1 MKKNLFL
8 KFFVLVAMALF
19 TITACQN
26 EDAIVNE
33 TGDLSQAEYTAML
46 NALKSKI
53 DNAVNAQV
61 KTLTET
67 LNADKASFSAGT
79 ANEATQKRIIGNAIQ
94 IEALNAF
101 KSRAAG
107 TLRAGGDDDDP
118 PVCAL
123 EELEELINGDFFSQ
137 KVVTDVY
144 KTYSLLVWTGVGYD
158 SNNVDLVLKDNLMA
172 KFNAFLSAAKTC
184 NLITSAEIAALQD
197 ELVALTTI
205 VETHI
210 DLITGLLDIQDGGD
224 GDFYSQVLK
233 DLQNG
238 KADKFELNEQ
248 LYNLRNVYDELI
260 EITDALD
267 VRLTQAEAD
276 IKDLQERVAYIEE
289 VEIPAIWD
297 ALSFLYE
304 YIGDVYDNLDHRV
317 TGLTF
322 KPENDFGGGLSS
334 LILVRALSEWEQKT
348 VTGGFGWQPK
358 ASGSPYKGITVLTYN
373 VSPANAVINT
383 SSIELVY
390 TTTTIV
396 TRSNSE
402 PLLKILR
409 DAESLTPNN
418 NISYSSD
425 GVLRVPVLI
434 NEDAYP
440 LVQTSFD
447 VNAKENIKVALRL
460 KNTGYTADDLPTRP
474 IKEDGDDSELYNI
487 PDVNATTR
495 GASNDGEDRSVVSS
509 EYVTV
514 WFGLFDG
521 AIAKKD
527 ASKADQIGVLF
538 PTEIIT
544 ADFLKKDCSNTD
556 YPVVTLWVGVDKPN
570 TVTIAD
576 SVLAV
581 IYDQFEKKFFT
592 PESKKFEEHT
602 LTYELVDLEN
612 SANGLVSIT
621 ANKGKITVADENLT
635 KATGKTLAVL
645 VKAKVGNAVHA
656 LGYVRVI
663 IAGPEKELI
672 TITNNLSLNPI
683 NPNCNTWSE
692 FTVKNTVSD
701 FINSNI
707 VNKTEVNKKTNITTT
722 EAFYQKYTGIEINSV
737 TVTNSTAELPELTP
751 EELKALIEFEY
762 VTSGTRYIKGTVS
775 NEAPLGE
782 YTVVTTLSSDEYIPD
797 LQVTWKFS
805 LRVPQLRPSNLLVN
819 GQYMITLPAASPLI
833 TASYSALLNSAFLQQ
848 NGQFNYNYLNPSGTG
863 CPDFITPYF
872 IFKEVPAGYTISE
885 DGTTVLKEGVE
896 AAVIVDVDGKFTI
909 SLIEGP
915 AAYGLVNNTELK
927 VQAKGI
933 INEGKYVTY
942 PAFNLFFAAPLNL
955 VFPTNASFSNNQYS
969 FNFYAE
975 GRAGYDVIRGWDNSP
990 VALKN
995 SKEDARLKIDYYGIN
1010 YQFDQTYQ
1018 YGNKTLGSP
1027 LKLDLENITYAS
1039 GSSNSFSTPLSDLVG
1054 PTVTVSAFTANDVE
1068 QYFNILTPIRYK
1080 LRFNANGATL
1090 PGNLRI
1096 SIPVTMQH
1104 RWGYTV
1110 ENLVIRVN

>member
-1 MKKNLFL
+1 MKKNLFFN
-8 KFFVLVAMALF
+8 FFVLVAMALF

-61 KTLTET
+61 KTLTAT
-67 LNADKASFSAGT
+67 LNADKASFSAGS

-123 EELEELINGDFFSQ
+123 EELEELINGDFFNQ
-137 KVVTDVY
+137 TVVTDVSWFFSISVE
-144 KTYSLLVWTGVGYD
+144 KKDITLVK
-158 SNNVDLVLKDNLMA
+158 NDNLMA

-184 NLITSAEIAALQD
+184 NLITNAEIAALQD
-197 ELVALTTI
+197 DLVSLTTI

-224 GDFYSQVLK
+224 GDFYSKVLK
-233 DLQNG
+233 DLQDG
-238 KADKFELNEQ
+238 KADKFELNEK
-248 LYNLRNVYDELI
+248 LYNLKDVYDELI

-267 VRLTQAEAD
+267 VRLTQAEED

-317 TGLTF
+317 AGLTF
-322 KPENDFGGGLSS
+322 KPEYDFGPGLSS
-334 LILVRALSEWEQKT
+334 LILVRGLSEWEAKT
-348 VTGGFGWQPK
+348 VEGGFGWQPK
-358 ASGSPYKGITVLTYN
+358 AIGSVYKGVTWLTYN
-373 VSPANAVINT
+373 VSPANAEIDFST
-383 SSIELVY
+383 LELVY
-390 TTTTIV
+390 TTTTLI

-402 PLLKILR
+402 DLLKIYDGPQEELY
-409 DAESLTPNN
+409 AV
-418 NISYSSD
+418 SYEN
-425 GVLRVPVLI
+425 GLLRVPVLV
-434 NEDAYP
+434 NQDLYDQSELP
-440 LVQTSFD
+440 TSFD
-447 VNAKENIKVALRL
+447 ANAKESIKVALRL
-460 KNTGYTADDLPTRP
+460 KNRGYTAGDLPTRP
-474 IKEDGDDSELYNI
+474 EKEDPTDPVEGLRSGDAE
-487 PDVNATTR
+487 
-495 GASNDGEDRSVVSS
+495 ERSVVSS

-544 ADFLKKDCSNTD
+544 ADFLKKDCSNAD
-556 YPVVTLWVGVDKPN
+556 YPVVTLWVGDGKPN

-592 PESKKFEEHT
+592 PESKNFNDHI
-602 LTYELVDLEN
+602 LSYELVDLGN
-612 SANGLVSIT
+612 NANNLVTFNGANG
-621 ANKGKITVADENLT
+621 KIEVNSTNRP

-645 VKAKVGNAVHA
+645 VKAKVGDAVHA

-683 NPNCNTWSE
+683 NPNCNAWSE
-692 FTVKNTVSD
+692 FTVRNTVST

-707 VNKTEVNKKTNITTT
+707 VNKSEVNKKTNITTT
-722 EAFYQKYTGIEINSV
+722 PAFYQKYTEIEINSV
-737 TVTNSTAELPELTP
+737 AVTNSTATLPELTQ
-751 EELKALIEFEY
+751 EEFKALINFEY
-762 VTSGTRYIKGTVS
+762 VPSGTSYIRGTVS
-775 NEAPLGE
+775 NMAPLGE
-782 YTVVTTLSSDEYIPD
+782 YTVVTTLSSEEYIPD

-805 LRVPQLRPSNLLVN
+805 LRVPQLKPSYLLVN
-819 GQYMITLPAASPLI
+819 GQFIVSLPSASPLI
-833 TASYSALLNSAFLQQ
+833 TASYTGSLNSAFLQQ
-848 NGQFNYNYLNPSGTG
+848 NGQFDYSNLSPNGTA
-863 CPDFITPYF
+863 CPGFITPYF

-885 DGTTVLKEGVE
+885 EGTTVSKEGVE
-896 AAVIVDVDGKFTI
+896 AAVIVEENGEFSIK
-909 SLIEGP
+909 LIEG
-915 AAYGLVNNTELK
+915 AAAHGLVGNKTLK
-927 VQAKGI
+927 VEAKGI
-933 INEGKYVTY
+933 INEGIYVTY
-942 PAFNLFFAAPLNL
+942 RAFNVYFKPPLNL
-955 VFPTNASFSNNQYS
+955 VFPTNASFRNNQYS
-969 FNFYAE
+969 FNLYAV
-975 GRAGYDVIRGWDNSP
+975 GASGADVIRAWDGLTVP
-990 VALKN
+990 MKN
-995 SKEDARLKIDYYGIN
+995 NKEHAKLMIDYYGIN
-1010 YQFDQTYQ
+1010 YLFDQSYE
-1018 YGNKTLGSP
+1018 YAGRRLGSP
-1027 LKLDLENITYAS
+1027 MKLDLENITYAS
-1039 GSSNSFSTPLSDLVG
+1039 GSSNSFNSQLSDLG
-1054 PTVTVSAFTANDVE
+1054 PTVTVLQFTANDVE
-1068 QYFNILTPIRYK
+1068 QYYNITTTPIRYK
-1080 LRFNANGATL
+1080 LRFNANGASL

-1096 SIPVTMQH
+1096 SIPVVMEH

>member
-1 MKKNLFL
+1 MKKNLFF
-8 KFFVLVAMALF
+8 KFFVLVAMTLF

-46 NALKSKI
+46 NGLKSKI

-61 KTLTET
+61 KTLTAT
-67 LNADKASFSAGT
+67 LNADKASFSAGS

-123 EELEELINGDFFSQ
+123 EELEELINDDFFNER
-137 KVVTDVY
+137 VVTNVSWLL
-144 KTYSLLVWTGVGYD
+144 SLSQEKKDITLVKK
-158 SNNVDLVLKDNLMA
+158 NNLIA

-184 NLITSAEIAALQD
+184 NSITSAEIAALQD
-197 ELVALTTI
+197 ALTLLTTNVQI
-205 VETHI
+205 HI

-233 DLQNG
+233 DLQDG
-238 KADKFELNEQ
+238 KADKFELNEK
-248 LYNLRNVYDELI
+248 LYNLRDVYDELI

-317 TGLTF
+317 ASLTF
-322 KPENDFGGGLSS
+322 KPENDFGPGLSS
-334 LILVRALSEWEQKT
+334 LILVRGLSEWEEKT
-348 VTGGFGWQPK
+348 VEGGFGWQPK
-358 ASGSPYKGITVLTYN
+358 ASGSVYKGVTWLTYN
-373 VSPANAVINT
+373 VSPTNAEIDFST
-383 SSIELVY
+383 LELVY
-390 TTTTIV
+390 TTTTLI
-396 TRSNSE
+396 TRSNGE
-402 PLLKILR
+402 DLLKIYDGPR
-409 DAESLTPNN
+409 DDLYS
-418 NISYSSD
+418 ISYEN
-425 GVLRVPVLI
+425 GLLRVPVLV
-434 NEDAYP
+434 NQDLYNQSELP
-440 LVQTSFD
+440 TSFD
-447 VNAKENIKVALRL
+447 ANAKESIKVALRL
-460 KNTGYTADDLPTRP
+460 KNTGYTAGDLPIRP
-474 IKEDGDDSELYNI
+474 VKEDEGDPEPYNI

-495 GASNDGEDRSVVSS
+495 GASNDVEDRSVVSS

-544 ADFLKKDCSNTD
+544 ADFLKKDCSNAD
-556 YPVVTLWVGVDKPN
+556 YPVVTLWVGDGKPN

-592 PESKKFEEHT
+592 PESKNFNDHI
-602 LTYELVDLEN
+602 LSYELVDLGN
-612 SANGLVSIT
+612 NANNWVAFNGANGKIDVSNT
-621 ANKGKITVADENLT
+621 NRPR
-635 KATGKTLAVL
+635 ATGKTLAVL

-683 NPNCNTWSE
+683 NPNCNAWSE
-692 FTVKNTVSD
+692 FTVRNTVST

-707 VNKTEVNKKTNITTT
+707 VNKTEVNKKTNISTTS
-722 EAFYQKYTGIEINSV
+722 AFYQKYTEIEINSV
-737 TVTNSTAELPELTP
+737 AVTNSTATLPELTQ
-751 EELKALIEFEY
+751 EELKALINFEY
-762 VTSGTRYIKGTVS
+762 VTSGTSYIRGTVS
-775 NEAPLGE
+775 NMAPLGE
-782 YTVVTTLSSDEYIPD
+782 YTVVTTLSSEEYIPD

-805 LRVPQLRPSNLLVN
+805 LRVPQLKPSYLLVN
-819 GQYMITLPAASPLI
+819 GQFIVSLPSASPLI
-833 TASYSALLNSAFLQQ
+833 TASYTGSLNSAFLQQ
-848 NGQFNYNYLNPSGTG
+848 NGQFDYSNLNPNGTA

-885 DGTTVLKEGVE
+885 EGTTVSKEGVE
-896 AAVIVDVDGKFTI
+896 AAVIVEENGEFSIK
-909 SLIEGP
+909 LIEG
-915 AAYGLVNNTELK
+915 AAAHGLVGNYTLK
-927 VQAKGI
+927 VEAKGI
-933 INEGKYVTY
+933 INEGIYVTY
-942 PAFNLFFAAPLNL
+942 PAFNVYFQPPLNL

-969 FNFYAE
+969 FNLYAV
-975 GRAGYDVIRGWDNSP
+975 GASGADVIRAWDGLTVP
-990 VALKN
+990 MKN
-995 SKEDARLKIDYYGIN
+995 NKEHAKLMIDYYGIN
-1010 YQFDQTYQ
+1010 YLFDQSYE
-1018 YGNKTLGSP
+1018 YAGRTLGSP
-1027 LKLDLENITYAS
+1027 MKLDLENITYAS
-1039 GSSNSFSTPLSDLVG
+1039 GSSTSFNSQLSDLG
-1054 PTVTVSAFTANDVE
+1054 PTVTVLQFTANDVE
-1068 QYFNILTPIRYK
+1068 QYYNITTTPIRYK
-1080 LRFNANGATL
+1080 LRFNANGASL

-1096 SIPVTMQH
+1096 SIPVVMEH

>member
-1 MKKNLFL
+1 MKKNLFF
-8 KFFVLVAMALF
+8 KFFVLVAMTLF

-61 KTLTET
+61 KTLTAT
-67 LNADKASFSAGT
+67 LNADKASFKAGSSD
-79 ANEATQKRIIGNAIQ
+79 EALMKRIIGNAIQ

-101 KSRAAG
+101 KTSAAGSLRAAG
-107 TLRAGGDDDDP
+107 D
-118 PVCAL
+118 
-123 EELEELINGDFFSQ
+123 EEEPSPCGL
-137 KVVTDVY
+137 
-144 KTYSLLVWTGVGYD
+144 
-158 SNNVDLVLKDNLMA
+158 DNLNGLVNADFYDIVLNPGYSVNRSNIMN
-172 KFNAFLSAAKTC
+172 KFNNFLSALKNC
-184 NLITSAEIAALQD
+184 DLITSADIEELQEDLDALSSSVQAHI
-197 ELVALTTI
+197 LLINAL
-205 VETHI
+205 
-210 DLITGLLDIQDGGD
+210 LQIQEDGDGG
-224 GDFYSQVLK
+224 FYSQVLK
-233 DLQNG
+233 NLNEN
-238 KADKFELNEQ
+238 KADKFYLNEE
-248 LYNLRNVYDELI
+248 LTNLEDVYNILI

-267 VRLTQAEAD
+267 DRLTQAEAD
-276 IKDLQERVAYIEE
+276 IVDLQERVAYIEDTE
-289 VEIPAIWD
+289 LPAIWE
-297 ALSFLYE
+297 ALDFLYE
-304 YIGDVYDNLDHRV
+304 YIGGVYDNLDHRV
-317 TGLTF
+317 ASLTF
-322 KPENDFGGGLSS
+322 VPENDFGPGLSS
-334 LILVRALSEWEQKT
+334 LILVRGLSEWEEKT
-348 VTGGFGWQPK
+348 VEGGFGWQPK
-358 ASGSPYKGITVLTYN
+358 TSGSVYKGVTWLTYN
-373 VSPANAVINT
+373 VSPANAEIDFST
-383 SSIELVY
+383 LELVY
-390 TTTTIV
+390 TTTTLI
-396 TRSNSE
+396 TRSNGDD
-402 PLLKILR
+402 LLKIYDGPR
-409 DAESLTPNN
+409 DDLYS
-418 NISYSSD
+418 ISYEN
-425 GVLRVPVLI
+425 GLLRVPVLV
-434 NEDAYP
+434 NQDLYNQSELP
-440 LVQTSFD
+440 TSFD
-447 VNAKENIKVALRL
+447 ANAKENIKVALRL
-460 KNTGYTADDLPTRP
+460 KNTGYTAGDLPTRP
-474 IKEDGDDSELYNI
+474 VKEDEGDPEPYNI

-495 GASNDGEDRSVVSS
+495 GASNDVEDRSVVSS

-544 ADFLKKDCSNTD
+544 ADFLKKDCSNAD
-556 YPVVTLWVGVDKPN
+556 YPVVTLWVGDDKPN

-592 PESKKFEEHT
+592 PESKNFNDHI
-602 LTYELVDLEN
+602 LSYELVNLGN
-612 SANGLVSIT
+612 NANNLVAFNGANGKIDVSNT
-621 ANKGKITVADENLT
+621 NRPR
-635 KATGKTLAVL
+635 ATGKTLAVL

>member
-1 MKKNLFL
+1 MKKNLFF

-61 KTLTET
+61 KTLTAT
-67 LNADKASFSAGT
+67 LNADKASFSAGS

-123 EELEELINGDFFSQ
+123 EELEELINGDFFNQ
-137 KVVTDVY
+137 TVVTDV
-144 KTYSLLVWTGVGYD
+144 SWLFSILVEKKDIT
-158 SNNVDLVLKDNLMA
+158 LVKNDNLMA

-184 NLITSAEIAALQD
+184 NLITNAEIAALQND
-197 ELVALTTI
+197 LVLLTTI

-224 GDFYSQVLK
+224 GVFYSKVLK
-233 DLQNG
+233 DLQDG
-238 KADKFELNEQ
+238 KADKFELNEK
-248 LYNLRNVYDELI
+248 LYNLKDVYDELI

-267 VRLTQAEAD
+267 VRLTQAEED

-317 TGLTF
+317 AGLTF
-322 KPENDFGGGLSS
+322 KPEYDFGPGLSS
-334 LILVRALSEWEQKT
+334 LILVRGLSEWEAKT
-348 VTGGFGWQPK
+348 VEGGFGWQPK
-358 ASGSPYKGITVLTYN
+358 ASGSVYKGVTWLTYN
-373 VSPANAVINT
+373 VSPANAEIDFST
-383 SSIELVY
+383 LELVY
-390 TTTTIV
+390 TTTTLI

-402 PLLKILR
+402 DLLKIYDGPQEELY
-409 DAESLTPNN
+409 AV
-418 NISYSSD
+418 SYEN
-425 GVLRVPVLI
+425 GLLRVPVLV
-434 NEDAYP
+434 NQDLYDQSELP
-440 LVQTSFD
+440 TSFD
-447 VNAKENIKVALRL
+447 ANAKESIKVALRL
-460 KNTGYTADDLPTRP
+460 KNRGYTAGDLPTRP
-474 IKEDGDDSELYNI
+474 EKEDPTDPVEGLRSGDAE
-487 PDVNATTR
+487 
-495 GASNDGEDRSVVSS
+495 ERSVVSS

-527 ASKADQIGVLF
+527 ASKTDQIGVLF

-544 ADFLKKDCSNTD
+544 ADFLKKDCSNAD
-556 YPVVTLWVGVDKPN
+556 YPVVTLWVGEDKPN

-592 PESKKFEEHT
+592 PESKNFNDHI
-602 LTYELVDLEN
+602 LSYELVDLGN
-612 SANGLVSIT
+612 SANTLVT
-621 ANKGKITVADENLT
+621 FNDANGKIDVNSTNRP

-645 VKAKVGNAVHA
+645 VKAKVGDAVHA

-683 NPNCNTWSE
+683 NPNCNAWSE
-692 FTVKNTVSD
+692 FTVRNTVST

-707 VNKTEVNKKTNITTT
+707 VNKSEVNKKTNITTT
-722 EAFYQKYTGIEINSV
+722 PAFYQKYTEIEINSV
-737 TVTNSTAELPELTP
+737 AVTNSTATLPELTQ
-751 EELKALIEFEY
+751 EELKALINFEY
-762 VTSGTRYIKGTVS
+762 VTSGTSYIRGTVS
-775 NEAPLGE
+775 NMAPLGE
-782 YTVVTTLSSDEYIPD
+782 YTVVTTLSSEEYIPD

-805 LRVPQLRPSNLLVN
+805 LRVPQLKPSYLLVN
-819 GQYMITLPAASPLI
+819 GQFIVSLPSASPLI
-833 TASYSALLNSAFLQQ
+833 TASYTGSLNSAFLQQ
-848 NGQFNYNYLNPSGTG
+848 NGQFDYSNLSPNGTA

-885 DGTTVLKEGVE
+885 EGTTVSKEGVE
-896 AAVIVDVDGKFTI
+896 AAVIVEENGEFSIK
-909 SLIEGP
+909 LIEG
-915 AAYGLVNNTELK
+915 AAAHGLVGNKTLK
-927 VQAKGI
+927 VEAKGI
-933 INEGKYVTY
+933 INEGIYVTY
-942 PAFNLFFAAPLNL
+942 RAFNVYFQPPLNL
-955 VFPTNASFSNNQYS
+955 VFPTNASFRNNQYS
-969 FNFYAE
+969 FNLYAV
-975 GRAGYDVIRGWDNSP
+975 GYSGADVIRAWDGLTVP
-990 VALKN
+990 MKN
-995 SKEDARLKIDYYGIN
+995 NKEHAKLMIDYYGIN
-1010 YQFDQTYQ
+1010 YLFDQSYE
-1018 YGNKTLGSP
+1018 YAGRRLGSP
-1027 LKLDLENITYAS
+1027 MKLDLENITYAS
-1039 GSSNSFSTPLSDLVG
+1039 GSSNSFNSQLSDLG
-1054 PTVTVSAFTANDVE
+1054 PTVTVLQFTANDVE
-1068 QYFNILTPIRYK
+1068 QYYNITTTPIRYK
-1080 LRFNANGATL
+1080 LRFNANGASL

-1096 SIPVTMQH
+1096 SIPVVMEH

>member
-1 MKKNLFL
+1 MKKNLFF

-61 KTLTET
+61 KTLTAT
-67 LNADKASFSAGT
+67 LNADKASFSAGS

-123 EELEELINGDFFSQ
+123 EELEELINDDFFNQ
-137 KVVTDVY
+137 TVVTDV
-144 KTYSLLVWTGVGYD
+144 SWFLSILVEKKDIT
-158 SNNVDLVLKDNLMA
+158 LVKKDNLMA

-184 NLITSAEIAALQD
+184 NLITNAEIVALQD
-197 ELVALTTI
+197 DLVALTTI

-224 GDFYSQVLK
+224 GVFYSKVLK
-233 DLQNG
+233 DLQDG
-238 KADKFELNEQ
+238 KADKFELNEK
-248 LYNLRNVYDELI
+248 LYNLKDVYDELI

-267 VRLTQAEAD
+267 VRLTQAEED

-317 TGLTF
+317 AGLTF
-322 KPENDFGGGLSS
+322 KPENDFGPGLSS
-334 LILVRALSEWEQKT
+334 LILVRGLSEWEAKT
-348 VTGGFGWQPK
+348 VEGGFGWQPK
-358 ASGSPYKGITVLTYN
+358 ASGSVYKGVTWLTYN
-373 VSPANAVINT
+373 VSPANAEIDFST
-383 SSIELVY
+383 LELVY
-390 TTTTIV
+390 TTTTLI

-402 PLLKILR
+402 DLLKIYDGPQEELY
-409 DAESLTPNN
+409 AV
-418 NISYSSD
+418 SYEN
-425 GVLRVPVLI
+425 GLLRVPVLV
-434 NEDAYP
+434 NQDLYDQSELP
-440 LVQTSFD
+440 TSFD
-447 VNAKENIKVALRL
+447 ANAKESIKVALRL
-460 KNTGYTADDLPTRP
+460 KNRGYTAGDLPTRP
-474 IKEDGDDSELYNI
+474 EKEDPTDPVEGLRSGDAE
-487 PDVNATTR
+487 
-495 GASNDGEDRSVVSS
+495 ERSVVSS

-544 ADFLKKDCSNTD
+544 ADFLKKDCSNAD
-556 YPVVTLWVGVDKPN
+556 YPVVTLWVGDGKPN

-592 PESKKFEEHT
+592 PESKNFNDHI
-602 LTYELVDLEN
+602 LSYELVDLGN
-612 SANGLVSIT
+612 NANNLVTFNGANG
-621 ANKGKITVADENLT
+621 KIEVNSTNRP

-645 VKAKVGNAVHA
+645 VKAKVGDAVHA

-683 NPNCNTWSE
+683 NPNCNAWSE
-692 FTVKNTVSD
+692 FTVRNTVST

-707 VNKTEVNKKTNITTT
+707 VNKSEVNKKTNITTT
-722 EAFYQKYTGIEINSV
+722 PAFYQKYTEIEINSV
-737 TVTNSTAELPELTP
+737 AVTNSTATLPELTQ
-751 EELKALIEFEY
+751 EELKALINFEY
-762 VTSGTRYIKGTVS
+762 VTSGTSYIRGTVS
-775 NEAPLGE
+775 NMAPLGE
-782 YTVVTTLSSDEYIPD
+782 YTVVTTLSSEEYIPD

-805 LRVPQLRPSNLLVN
+805 LRVPQLKPSYLLVN
-819 GQYMITLPAASPLI
+819 GQFIVSLPSASPLI
-833 TASYSALLNSAFLQQ
+833 TASYTGSLNSAFLQQ
-848 NGQFNYNYLNPSGTG
+848 NGQFDYSNLSPNGTA

-885 DGTTVLKEGVE
+885 EGTTVSKEGVE
-896 AAVIVDVDGKFTI
+896 AAVIVEENGEFSIK
-909 SLIEGP
+909 LIEG
-915 AAYGLVNNTELK
+915 AAAHGLVGNNTLK
-927 VQAKGI
+927 VEAKGI
-933 INEGKYVTY
+933 INEGIYVTY
-942 PAFNLFFAAPLNL
+942 RAFNVYFKPPLNL
-955 VFPTNASFSNNQYS
+955 VFPTNASFRNNQYS
-969 FNFYAE
+969 FNLYAV
-975 GRAGYDVIRGWDNSP
+975 GASGADVIRAWDGLTVP
-990 VALKN
+990 MKN
-995 SKEDARLKIDYYGIN
+995 NKEHAKLMIDYYGIN
-1010 YQFDQTYQ
+1010 YLFDQSYE
-1018 YGNKTLGSP
+1018 YAGRRLGSP
-1027 LKLDLENITYAS
+1027 MKLDLENITYAS
-1039 GSSNSFSTPLSDLVG
+1039 GSSNSFNSQLSDLG
-1054 PTVTVSAFTANDVE
+1054 PTVTVLQFTANDVE
-1068 QYFNILTPIRYK
+1068 QYYNITTTPIRYK
-1080 LRFNANGATL
+1080 LRFNANGASL

-1096 SIPVTMQH
+1096 SIPVVMEH